1 LTASSSTLA
10 DLEVTFFHTI
20 VDLVAELPSSKV
32 VTTFIKGG
40 LVSTWRSF
48 ADITTEGVADEGVAA
63 EGVAAEGVAAEGVAE
78 AEFVEV
84 VPFGLSI
91 VCPNGPFGL
100 SIVCEFD
107 DGEIE
112 AMATFE

>member
-1 LTASSSTLA
+1 MTIFTG
-10 DLEVTFFHTI
+10 FFFFFFWIHTI

-48 ADITTEGVADEGVAA
+48 ADITREGAAAVGVAA
-63 EGVAAEGVAAEGVAE
+63 EGVDE
-78 AEFVEV
+78 AEFVEL
-84 VPFGLSI
+84 VPFGLSL
-91 VCPNGPFGL
+91 VGDF
-100 SIVCEFD
+100 
-107 DGEIE
+107 DGEIG

>member
-1 LTASSSTLA
+1 MIFTGFSKFSTTSF
-10 DLEVTFFHTI
+10 TFAVIVLIHTM
-20 VDLVAELPSSKV
+20 VDLVAEFPSSNV

-48 ADITTEGVADEGVAA
+48 ADITREGAAAVGVAA
-63 EGVAAEGVAAEGVAE
+63 EGVDE
-78 AEFVEV
+78 AEFVEL

-91 VCPNGPFGL
+91 VFD
-100 SIVCEFD
+100 ID
-107 DGEIE
+107 DGEIG